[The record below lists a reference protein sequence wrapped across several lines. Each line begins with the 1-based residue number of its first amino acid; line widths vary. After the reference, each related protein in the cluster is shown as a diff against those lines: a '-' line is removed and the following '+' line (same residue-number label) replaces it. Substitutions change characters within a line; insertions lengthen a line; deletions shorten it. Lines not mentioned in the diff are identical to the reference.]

1 MTPHSMRTEAAAAL
15 DQRYRTLRL
24 PCSPQRRAALRAL
37 LERHGQQ
44 SPVLASD
51 GVAEGHLVLI
61 DGFKRVELL
70 AEQGEAVRVAVATL
84 DAPSSLGLLL
94 AANASRC
101 GLSDIEEA
109 WVLDAMQRDHGLEQ
123 TAIAALVGRH
133 KSWVCRRLQLLT
145 ALERQVQDDVRLGLI
160 CASAARELARLP
172 RGNQA
177 AAARSAAKNDLSS
190 REVGRLVTVLRRVDP
205 AERRAVLDDPL
216 AHLAQPARTEPRA
229 DPRLTEQGNRLRQE
243 LLRLQGATNRLDEL
257 CLDPRAL
264 SPQDLDLLSELAS
277 SVLSRAATLL
287 PRIQDVLVASR
298 EVARAS

>member
-172 RGNQA
+172 RTHQPRMQA
-177 AAARSAAKNDLSS
+177 SDETSA
-190 REVGRLVTVLRRVDP
+190 
-205 AERRAVLDDPL
+205 
-216 AHLAQPARTEPRA
+216 
-229 DPRLTEQGNRLRQE
+229 
-243 LLRLQGATNRLDEL
+243 
-257 CLDPRAL
+257 
-264 SPQDLDLLSELAS
+264 
-277 SVLSRAATLL
+277 
-287 PRIQDVLVASR
+287 
-298 EVARAS
+298 

>member
-15 DQRYRTLRL
+15 DQRYRAFRL
-24 PCSPQRRAALRAL
+24 PCPPQRRAALRAL

-70 AEQGEAVRVAVATL
+70 AEQGAPVRVAVATL

-101 GLSDIEEA
+101 GLSHLEEA
-109 WVLDAMQRDHGLEQ
+109 WVFDALQRDHGFDQ
-123 TAIAALVGRH
+123 PAIAALVGRH
-133 KSWVCRRLQLLT
+133 KSSVCRRLQLLT

-160 CASAARELARLP
+160 SASAARELARLP

-177 AAARSAAKNDLSS
+177 AVARSATKNDLSS
-190 REVGRLVTVLRRVDP
+190 RQVGRLVTVLKRVDP

-216 AHLAQPARTEPRA
+216 AYLAQPARTEPRA

-264 SPQDLDLLSELAS
+264 SPQDLGLLSDLAS

-287 PRIQDVLVASR
+287 PRVQDVLVATR